1 MPKES
6 TSGPR
11 PHRRHN
17 PLHEELLED
26 VSGNLRKVSRAKRK
40 ERQSKPE
47 EYVDSNLSKKIL
59 QIAREQQDELQDE
72 AAASAAM
79 QGNFMGVAAQ
89 MRFDQEEE
97 EVDSEREYED
107 ADFGEEEIVEEV
119 EIDEADV
126 EMFNRFMPSNSE
138 EPAQRISLADKILEK
153 IAEHEARLAGTLVEE
168 EPVPSLPE
176 KVIEVYTKV
185 GLLLSRYKSGKLPK
199 AFKIIPSLKNWEEIL
214 YLTRPDTWSANA
226 CLEATRLF
234 AATKSSQCQKFLNTI
249 LLDRVR
255 DDIAEN
261 KKLNVHLYNA
271 IKKSLYKPAAFFK
284 GFLFPLAQSG
294 TCTLKE
300 AQIIGSVLTRI
311 SVPVLHSAAALLRLC
326 EMEYT
331 GPTSVFIK
339 VLIDK
344 KYALPY
350 KVVDALVFH
359 FMRFKSVEG
368 TLPLLWHQSFL
379 SFAQRYRNDVTE
391 DQRDVLLDVL
401 LIKGHPG
408 IAPEIRRELLEGRGR
423 GEAEG
428 NRVADD
434 DVMLD

>member
-26 VSGNLRKVSRAKRK
+26 APGNLRKVSRAKRK

-47 EYVDSNLSKKIL
+47 EYVDSSMSKKIL

-72 AAASAAM
+72 AAVSAAM
-79 QGNFMGVAAQ
+79 NGNFMGAAAQ
-89 MRFDQEEE
+89 MRFDQDAEE
-97 EVDSEREYED
+97 DSEGEYED

-119 EIDEADV
+119 EIDEADI
-126 EMFNRFMPSNSE
+126 EMFNRFMPSNGE
-138 EPAQRISLADKILEK
+138 EPTQRISLADKILEK
-153 IAEHEARLAGTLVEE
+153 IAEHEARLAGTLVEQ

-359 FMRFKSVEG
+359 FMRFKSAEG
-368 TLPLLWHQSFL
+368 ALPLLWHQSFL

-401 LIKGHPG
+401 LVKGHPG

-423 GEAEG
+423 GEEEG
-428 NRVADD
+428 AKVADD